1 MKLPTP
7 MGRSTVY
14 VFAEY
19 DEYWA
24 ETAEGD
30 EIYHRRGDAAEVIN
44 KASKYIQENVE
55 PYRLGK
61 GTVLIAEGVYEVK
74 TPIILRDGI
83 HIKGMGKDV
92 TVFREAE
99 QGVEVFTGY
108 DENNNNIIL
117 NSGSLSDLSVESNRL
132 TTGGALIRMGVNSAG
147 NVNSY
152 TIENVGFYG
161 GAVSDTNWD
170 RVYAVLYGTEDETK
184 EGLTL
189 INCTFDF
196 SKFGRTGINKE
207 LRLENSNITLIGC
220 KVIDAYIIHG
230 WDLYRPAA
238 RNISWIGCT
247 ILDTIVR
254 QPSSRDPRANDIY
267 FVGCKIR
274 KINRGQVWIDEAAFT
289 GHFAFIGCQIDAQVS
304 TVDGSIETIVGC
316 KLAGYDKSATLGGGN
331 SVLLFC
337 ANRVESGKLFIEE
350 VSKNVISSNILRGS
364 PVSLQLDTA
373 SGWPTSHNVII
384 GNYLSSDVYVVS
396 GVGLVNNNLIMMNV
410 SENAKYTNAALP
422 TSNVIGSL
430 TPGGDKTS
438 NRMIVT
444 LSGDG
449 TTTDFLAGTHGLAS
463 WAVAVPR
470 SDEIVAVATPIS
482 QDAINSAPITAYLSD
497 EDADN
502 IKESVRVKFATAP
515 PAGTDNIK
523 IVIDVRRAQPI

>member
-30 EIYHRRGDAAEVIN
+30 EIYHRRGNAAEVIN
-44 KASKYIQENVE
+44 KASKFIQENVE

-99 QGVEVFTGY
+99 EGVEVFHAF
-108 DENNNNIIL
+108 DENNNVITL
-117 NSGSLSDLSVESNRL
+117 NSGSLSNLSIESNRL
-132 TTGGALIRMGVNSAG
+132 TSGGTLIRTGRNDVG

-152 TIENVGFYG
+152 TIENVAVYG
-161 GAVSDTNWD
+161 GNPDTTHWD
-170 RVYAVLYGTEDETK
+170 RVYVYLVGTEDEAK
-184 EGLTL
+184 EGLKL
-189 INCTFDF
+189 INCTFDL
-196 SKFGRTGINKE
+196 SKFGTGGHIKE
-207 LRLENSNITLIGC
+207 VQLNNANITLIGC
-220 KVIDAYIIHG
+220 TVIGAYIVHG
-230 WDLYRPAA
+230 WDSLTPVA

-247 ILDTIVR
+247 ILDSTIWE
-254 QPSSRDPRANDIY
+254 PASRDARFNDIY

-274 KINRGQVWIDEAAFT
+274 AVNTGQIYLEEPYA
-289 GHFAFIGCQIDAQVS
+289 GHFAFIGCQIDASVTS
-304 TVDGSIETIVGC
+304 SDGVVETYVGC
-316 KLAGYDKSATLGGGN
+316 KVQSWNKYATLGGGTY
-331 SVLLFC
+331 SIFSG
-337 ANRVESGKLFIEE
+337 NRVSNNVRIEE
-350 VSKNVISSNILRGS
+350 VSRSILTSNVMLGS
-364 PVSLQLDTA
+364 LILDTA
-373 SGWPTSHNVII
+373 SGWPTELNVIS
-384 GNYLSSDVYVVS
+384 GNYMNADVQVVNALD
-396 GVGLVNNNLIMMNV
+396 LVNRNLIMLN
-410 SENAKYTNAALP
+410 
-422 TSNVIGSL
+422 TSNSSRYTGDALSSGNIIGSL
-430 TPGGDKTS
+430 TPGGERTS

-449 TTTDFLAGTHGLAS
+449 ATTDFFAGAHGLAS
-463 WAVAVPR
+463 WLNT
-470 SDEIVAVATPIS
+470 DEIVAVATPIS
-482 QDAINSAPITAYLSD
+482 TDAINSAPVTAYLSD
-497 EDADN
+497 ENADN